1 MGLNGARIPLRSL
14 STDWK
19 YCGLVDG
26 RRACGSRV
34 GQKYVVACALIYA
47 GDVELSNIYTSVNTC
62 PIERSIATT
71 STGYRHPICS
81 QEKGDRKSTRLNSS
95 HSQISYAVFCLKQ
108 KTSNLT

>member
-26 RRACGSRV
+26 RWACGSRV

-71 STGYRHPICS
+71 STGYR
-81 QEKGDRKSTRLNSS
+81 NSRNS
-95 HSQISYAVFCLKQ
+95 IGRGREEEGRPQARPAVDSDALQTKARD
-108 KTSNLT
+108 

>member
-26 RRACGSRV
+26 RWACGSRV

-81 QEKGDRKSTRLNSS
+81 QEKGRS
-95 HSQISYAVFCLKQ
+95 
-108 KTSNLT
+108 